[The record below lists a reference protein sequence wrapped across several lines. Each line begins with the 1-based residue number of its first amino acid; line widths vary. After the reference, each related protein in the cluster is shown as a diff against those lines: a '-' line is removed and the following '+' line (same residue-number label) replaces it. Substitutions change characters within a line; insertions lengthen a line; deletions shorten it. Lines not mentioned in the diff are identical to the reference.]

1 MRVGRFSLVA
11 EVATGS
17 LGARWIGFIAEGSER
32 GRLITAR
39 RIRTVADFG
48 AASLLE
54 RAATVAKEVRHA
66 KVAAVLDVVRTS
78 SEIVIISE
86 SIDGEALSTLLGLA
100 ALESSSI
107 PTGVA
112 VAIARDLLDAEMA
125 VRDVWLAQ
133 VAAPDDPLRRTV
145 HGGLQ
150 PDCVLAA
157 TFGEALLTEFGVVG
171 AATSLPRF
179 ARLAS
184 ALPYRAPEQLDPRA
198 RIDERADVFT
208 VGVMLWEMLTGQPL
222 FGPPDR
228 LRRPTATGSVH
239 ELERQLREKALPSLD
254 TVTRP
259 SGPIEPEVA
268 ILVARALQRDPA
280 DRYSSLAELRE
291 AIDELPARM
300 VADAEEVAATVD
312 RFARGRIA
320 ARRAAF
326 EDAVGGRVMGSAP
339 PSSSNLG
346 DLAPSSRSIAVIVPG
361 AEWRGG
367 ALPDLAGFG
376 LHELP
381 TRSDNASPATVR
393 GQQLPG
399 PHPRTPG
406 DAASP
411 AADALARSVG
421 TREPSGIA
429 STPPRSPVTAG
440 ASAAGPAPSAEFDDD
455 IELCEVPP
463 STSTAP
469 GGDST
474 AATAAAPDVAPAPV
488 VALPFEAPALV
499 VDSPT
504 TPPEIEP
511 HAAPRRP
518 GRWVRAAIVLAMLTA
533 SGLGTAALLL
543 HDGRAIRTG
552 PTVTV
557 EPTPPTPSP
566 GKGLPGTSATGIS
579 LEPAAAGG
587 EAGATPTS
595 PSSSAAASASAE
607 SPETPTPPGFPGT
620 GWRPRPKATAED
632 PRPDNDDGRAY
643 RPSGI

>member
-133 VAAPDDPLRRTV
+133 VAAPEDPLRRTV

-179 ARLAS
+179 ARLAG

-254 TVTRP
+254 TVSRP

-280 DRYSSLAELRE
+280 DRYSCLAELRE
-291 AIDELPARM
+291 TIDELPGRM

-361 AEWRGG
+361 ADWRGG
-367 ALPDLAGFG
+367 ALPDLGGFG

-381 TRSDNASPATVR
+381 TRSDCASPVTVR

-399 PHPRTPG
+399 PHLRAPG

-411 AADALARSVG
+411 AADALAISVG
-421 TREPSGIA
+421 TPAPTGVA
-429 STPPRSPVTAG
+429 ATPPSRSPMTAG
-440 ASAAGPAPSAEFDDD
+440 APAAGPAPSEGFDDD

-463 STSTAP
+463 STATAL
-469 GGDST
+469 GGDSP
-474 AATAAAPDVAPAPV
+474 AAAALDVAPAPV
-488 VALPFEAPALV
+488 VALPLEAPALV

-504 TPPEIEP
+504 TPPDIEP
-511 HAAPRRP
+511 HAAPRHA
-518 GRWVRAAIVLAMLTA
+518 GRWVRAAIVLTTLTA

-543 HDGRAIRTG
+543 HDGRASRTG

-557 EPTPPTPSP
+557 EPTPPHPDP
-566 GKGLPGTSATGIS
+566 GKGLPGKNATGAW

-587 EAGATPTS
+587 EAGASPAS
-595 PSSSAAASASAE
+595 PSASAVASASAE
-607 SPETPTPPGFPGT
+607 SPAASARPVSPGA
-620 GWRPRPKATAED
+620 GWKPRPQATAED
-632 PRPDNDDGRAY
+632 GRPDTDDGRAY